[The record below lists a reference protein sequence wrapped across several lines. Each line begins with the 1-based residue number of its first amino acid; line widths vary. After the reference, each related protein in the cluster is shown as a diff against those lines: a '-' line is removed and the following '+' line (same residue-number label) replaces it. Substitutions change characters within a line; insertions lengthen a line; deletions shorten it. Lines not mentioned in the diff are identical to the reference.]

1 MLKLHKI
8 WRLLTVAALLAG
20 ALNLTLV
27 PVTPAKAARL
37 NVGSFTGSTYT
48 QNFDT
53 LANTGTPAWANDS
66 TLAGWYLV
74 TDATASVTTYI
85 VGNGSA
91 TTGGYYSYGTTS
103 ATDRALGGL
112 ASNGYYGG
120 SGTGKA
126 YFGLVLQ
133 NNTGSSIGGLSVAY
147 TGEQWRANATAAQ
160 ALTFEYKTSAAAP
173 SDATA
178 FNTASTGWTA
188 VPAVTFT
195 SPILTTAGAL
205 DGNSAANRANLSTT
219 ISGLSIPSNEYILL
233 RWTDLNDSGNDHGL
247 GIDDLTVTATPA
259 GSNLTINDVSA
270 AETNSGTTTF
280 SFTVALSSPAPA
292 GGVTFDIGTA
302 DNTATDADNDYE
314 PNSATGVTIAAGAS
328 STTFDVTVNGDTNF
342 EPNETFFVNVTGVT
356 GATVSDGQGQ
366 GTIQNDDV
374 ALPVLSINDVTIAE
388 GNSGATIFGF
398 VVTLDA
404 PAPAGGVTFDVATAD
419 GTATTT
425 DSDYA
430 GQNLTT
436 QIISAGSTTYNFDV
450 IVNGDTNIE
459 LTETF
464 DVNVTNVTGA
474 TVGDG
479 TGLGTIT
486 NDDAATPQISISSV
500 SGPESDAGM
509 NTLTFNVSLDIPAL
523 VGGVT
528 FDIATS
534 DGTATDADNDYEPNS
549 ATGVTI
555 PEGVS
560 STTFNVTVNG
570 DTTFEANETFT
581 VSLSNVTGATVA
593 TGTGT
598 GTIQNDDAAPV
609 NLSIADVTLAEGNT
623 GTTTFGFV
631 VTLDGPAPS
640 GGVTF
645 DIATSAGTATAGTDY
660 VTKSVNGASIATG
673 STTYNFDVTVNGD
686 WDSESNE
693 TFNVAVSNVS
703 GAVVTD
709 GAALGTITND
719 DSAVT
724 PIHDIQGSG
733 NTSASGTFTVDAIVV
748 GQYQAQTSGQLKG
761 FFVQEQDADADAN
774 PATSEGIF
782 VYCLTCPTAVNVGD
796 RVLATGATSE
806 YFNMSQLNATTA
818 GSVVV
823 LSSGN
828 AMPTP
833 ASLTLPVPGVPTGD
847 LTAAETFINAYYEA
861 FEGMLVKFPAT
872 LSVSEYFELA
882 RYGQVILSAG
892 GRPHTFTAVNTPTAL
907 GYTNHQIDLAARTI
921 ILDDPDNR
929 QNRPSD
935 VPNTAYFYPVPGL
948 STTNYFRGGDTI
960 TNLTGVLH
968 WSFAGQTG
976 TDAWRIR
983 PVTEKYTYTFTPVNT
998 RPTVPASSGSLK
1010 VASFNVLNYF
1020 LTIDT
1025 SNVCSPTLAADC
1037 RGADSAQELTRQ
1049 RTKML
1054 AALAAIDA
1062 DVFGFMEMENTP
1074 GVSPLADIVAGL
1086 PGYGYID
1093 TGVIGG
1099 DAIRVGIIYKTATV
1113 TPLGAFKVLTSAVDP
1128 LFDDT
1133 KNRPALAQTF
1143 EEVAT
1148 GEVFTVVVNHLK
1160 SKGSSCGAGDDDT
1173 TTGQGNCNLTRTEA
1187 AGALADWLAT
1197 DPTGSGDPDFLI
1209 IGDLNS
1215 YAMEDPIT
1223 ALKTAGYTDLV
1234 NSFGGAD
1241 AYGYVFD
1248 GQLGYLDHA
1257 LSNASLTPQVAG
1269 VAEWHINADENP
1281 LFDYNDDVRT
1291 ADEAA
1296 YDEESDVLPLYEPN
1310 QFRTSDHD
1318 PIIISLNL
1326 DSSGAPTITSIV
1338 RAGTNP
1344 TNAAS
1349 VAYTVTFSEV
1359 VTGVDS
1365 ADFSLDISNGVIS
1378 GATIGTI
1385 SGSGTSY
1392 TVNVNTGSG
1401 DGDLRLDV
1409 KLTATII
1416 DSGSNNVSNL
1426 PYTSG
1431 QAYTIDK
1438 TAPTVTSIVRAGA
1451 NPTNAA
1457 SVNFTVTFSEAVTGV
1472 STGDFSLTAPDLTGE
1487 SVTTVTPVN
1496 GSTYTVAVN
1505 TGSGA
1510 GTLRLDIPAG
1520 ASITDAAGNTPG
1532 GLPYTGGASYD
1543 VDRVAPTVVSVV
1555 RADPNPTNAASVDFT
1570 VTFSEIVTGV
1580 GLGDF
1585 ALAAGSVSD
1594 ASITGVS
1601 GAGTTY
1607 TVSVNTGT
1615 LNGTI
1620 GLDVPATASVTDTIG
1635 NALGGLPFTTG
1646 EVYTV
1651 SKTPIFEDVPF
1662 THWANNFIER
1672 LYNFGVTGGCSTSPL
1687 NYCPDGNITRAQMA
1701 VFILRA
1707 KYGDT
1712 YVPPAASG
1720 TVFNDVAQNS
1730 FAAAYIEALVAEGIT
1745 AGCGGGNYCPNKNIT
1760 RAEMAVF
1767 ILRGMYGNAYVPPT
1781 AVGDV
1786 FNDVPANSFAA
1797 AWIEA
1802 LAAEGITGGCG
1813 GGNYCPGGYV
1823 TRAEMAVFLVM
1834 AFNLP

>member
-1 MLKLHKI
+1 MQKNIRKLFSTLVIISLMIALVPGGVTQVKASAP
-8 WRLLTVAALLAG
+8 LLDENFDYGGTAGNLTATTANWVTHSAGINPIQYVTSGLTMPSYASSGVGGAATFMTTGEDDNRTFASQSSGSLYFAALVNLSSAQTAGDYFMHFKNSSTGYAARVFARNSSGNLQFGIGTSSTATWSTTNFSLATTYLVVAKHNMSTG
-20 ALNLTLV
+20 ASDIYVLTSCESTE
-27 PVTPAKAARL
+27 PVTP
-37 NVGSFTGSTYT
+37 
-48 QNFDT
+48 
-53 LANTGTPAWANDS
+53 LASATGTALTP
-66 TLAGWYLV
+66 
-74 TDATASVTTYI
+74 I
-85 VGNGSA
+85 VGIAIRQGSA
-91 TTGGYYSYGTTS
+91 SNAPAGTIDGIRV
-103 ATDRALGGL
+103 A
-112 ASNGYYGG
+112 
-120 SGTGKA
+120 
-126 YFGLVLQ
+126 
-133 NNTGSSIGGLSVAY
+133 NNWADAVTCGSS
-147 TGEQWRANATAAQ
+147 T
-160 ALTFEYKTSAAAP
+160 P
-173 SDATA
+173 
-178 FNTASTGWTA
+178 
-188 VPAVTFT
+188 
-195 SPILTTAGAL
+195 
-205 DGNSAANRANLSTT
+205 NLS
-219 ISGLSIPSNEYILL
+219 
-233 RWTDLNDSGNDHGL
+233 
-247 GIDDLTVTATPA
+247 
-259 GSNLTINDVSA
+259 INDVSA
-270 AETNSGTTTF
+270 VEGNSGTTTF
-280 SFTVALSSPAPA
+280 SFDVTLSSPAPA
-292 GGVTFDIGTA
+292 GGVSFNVDTADGTA
-302 DNTATDADNDYE
+302 IAADGDYSALSTTGSIAE
-314 PNSATGVTIAAGAS
+314 GLSATTV
-328 STTFDVTVNGDTNF
+328 DVTVNGDTTF
-342 EPNETFFVNVTGVT
+342 EPNETFLVNLTNVV

-366 GTIQNDDV
+366 GTITNDDV
-374 ALPVLSINDVTIAE
+374 ALPVLSINDVAHAE
-388 GNSGATIFGF
+388 GNSGVTTYQFTVSMDATSAS
-398 VVTLDA
+398 D
-404 PAPAGGVTFDVATAD
+404 VTFNIDTAD
-419 GTATTT
+419 DTATTA
-425 DSDYA
+425 DNDYVTLSTA
-430 GQNLTT
+430 GTITAGLT
-436 QIISAGSTTYNFDV
+436 STTVDV
-450 IVNGDTNIE
+450 TVNGDANIE

-464 DVNVTNVTGA
+464 QVNLSSPSGA
-474 TVGDG
+474 TIGDG
-479 TGLGTIT
+479 AGTGTIT
-486 NDDAATPQISISSV
+486 NDDAATPQISISNV
-500 SGPESDAGM
+500 SGPESDAGT
-509 NTLTFNVSLDIPAL
+509 NTLTFNISLDIPAL
-523 VGGVT
+523 AGGVT
-528 FDIATS
+528 FDIDTSNGSATAGS
-534 DGTATDADNDYEPNS
+534 DYAANS
-549 ATGVTI
+549 ADAVTI
-555 PEGVS
+555 AAGDS
-560 STTFNVTVNG
+560 ATTFNVTVNG
-570 DTTFEANETFT
+570 DTTFEADETFT
-581 VSLSNVTGATVA
+581 VTLSNVTGATVA
-593 TGTGT
+593 NGTGT
-598 GTIQNDDAAPV
+598 GTIENDDAAPV

-631 VTLDGPAPS
+631 VTLDGPAPT

-660 VTKSVNGASIATG
+660 VTQSLNSQIIAAG

-686 WDSESNE
+686 WDNEPNE
-693 TFNVAVSNVS
+693 TFNVTVSTVS
-703 GAVVTD
+703 GAVVFD
-709 GAALGTITND
+709 GTALGTINND
-719 DSAVT
+719 DTAVSL
-724 PIHDIQGSG
+724 IHDIQGSG
-733 NTSASGTFTVDAIVV
+733 STVAAGTFTIDAIVV
-748 GQYQAQTSGQLKG
+748 GDYQAQTSGQLKG
-761 FFVQEQDADADAN
+761 FFVQEEDSDVDAN

-782 VYCLTCPTAVNVGD
+782 VYCLTCPTAVSVGD
-796 RVLATGATSE
+796 KVRVTGATSE
-806 YFNMSQLNATTA
+806 YFLMSQINATTA
-818 GSVVV
+818 GSVAV

-833 ASLTLPVPGVPTGD
+833 ASLTLPIPGVPTGD

-983 PVTEKYTYTFTPVNT
+983 PVTEKYTYAFTPVNT

-1054 AALAAIDA
+1054 AALTAIDA

-1074 GVSPLADIVAGL
+1074 GVQPLADIVAGL

-1187 AGALADWLAT
+1187 AEALADWLLT

-1257 LSNASLTPQVAG
+1257 LANASLTPQVAS

-1281 LFDYNDDVRT
+1281 LFDYNDDVLS

-1296 YDEESDVLPLYEPN
+1296 YDEESDVFPLYEPGPY
-1310 QFRTSDHD
+1310 RTSDHD
-1318 PIIISLNL
+1318 PIIIGLNL

-1349 VAYTVTFSEV
+1349 VAYTVTFSEA

-1365 ADFSLDISNGVIS
+1365 ADFSLNVSSGSIS

-1385 SGSGTSY
+1385 TGSGTTY

-1426 PYTSG
+1426 PYTNG
-1431 QAYTIDK
+1431 QAYTLDK
-1438 TAPTVTSIVRAGA
+1438 TAPTVVSIARADL
-1451 NPTNAA
+1451 NPTNAQY
-1457 SVNFTVTFSEAVTGV
+1457 VHFTVTFSESVSDV
-1472 STGDFSLTAPDLTGE
+1472 STGDFSLAAPGMTSA
-1487 SVTTVTPVN
+1487 SVTAVNASSGTVFTVTAYS
-1496 GSTYTVAVN
+1496 GT
-1505 TGSGA
+1505 GA
-1510 GTLRLDIPAG
+1510 GTVRLDIPAT
-1520 ASITDAAGNTPG
+1520 ATLTDAAGNNVS
-1532 GLPYTGGASYD
+1532 GLPYTGGQAYD
-1543 VDRVAPTVVSVV
+1543 VDRIAPTIVSVV
-1555 RADPNPTNAASVDFT
+1555 RADPNPTNAASVDYS
-1570 VTFSEIVTGV
+1570 VTISESVTGV
-1580 GLGDF
+1580 GLSDFVLGD
-1585 ALAAGSVSD
+1585 GSISD

-1601 GAGTTY
+1601 GSNTTY

-1615 LNGTI
+1615 GNGTI
-1620 GLDVPATASVTDTIG
+1620 RLDVPPSATFTDAVG
-1635 NALGGLPFTTG
+1635 NGFDTTPFWG

-1651 SKTPIFEDVPF
+1651 SKTPIFADVPF
-1662 THWANNFIER
+1662 SYWANGFIER
-1672 LYNFGVTGGCSTSPL
+1672 LYNNGVTGGCGTNPL
-1687 NYCPDGNITRAQMA
+1687 TYCPGSNVTRASMA

-1707 KYGDT
+1707 KYGST
-1712 YVPPAASG
+1712 YVPPTATG
-1720 TVFNDVAQNS
+1720 NVFNDVAANS
-1730 FAAAYIEALVAEGIT
+1730 FAAAYIEALYAEGIT
-1745 AGCGGGNYCPNKNIT
+1745 GGCGSNNYCPNKTIT

-1767 ILRGMYGNAYVPPT
+1767 ILRGIYGNTYVPPT
-1781 AVGDV
+1781 ASGTMFD
-1786 FNDVPANSFAA
+1786 DVPSGYWAA

-1802 LAAEGITGGCG
+1802 MANEGITGGCG
-1813 GGNYCPGGYV
+1813 GGNFCPSNPV
-1823 TRAEMAVFLVM
+1823 TRAEMAVFLVT